1 MARSTHT
8 GPRTD
13 TVLGVA
19 CVVVSLVLLLLP
31 DRVQVQVA
39 HVLSTVIVNPW
50 HEARNFAQD
59 VLWVRAENA
68 RLAAEVDALEARL
81 ASVRREH
88 ADLER
93 YAAPALPDGFIG
105 PAAPCYVVARER
117 ARLATMIQVRSIDPL
132 RWSPELPVV
141 TGDGLIGRIHT
152 VIDAHAAWVE
162 LLSAPDLALG
172 VEFVRTGVVGVLRPR
187 AGRFVVELVGRDEDV
202 LPGDRVVTSGIA
214 EVRDT
219 VDAEPH
225 DPVPRGLP
233 VGEVTQVS
241 APSDQVFK
249 EIEVRPLAGFRR
261 NETVFVVGAE
271 SLAPPSRLQR
281 PDGDV
286 DMDAGAGAAHGGA
299 AEGRP

>member
-1 MARSTHT
+1 MARSTQS

-31 DRVQVQVA
+31 DRMQVQVA

-68 RLAAEVDALEARL
+68 RLAAEVGSLEARL
-81 ASVRREH
+81 ACPPTRTR
-88 ADLER
+88 DLER
-93 YAAPALPDGFIG
+93 YVVAGPALPDGFTG
-105 PAAPCYVVARER
+105 PAAPCYVVARKR
-117 ARLATMIQVRSIDPL
+117 ARLATMIQVHSIDPL

-141 TGDGLIGRIHT
+141 TGDGLIGRVHT

-187 AGRFVVELVGRDEDV
+187 GGRFVIELVGRDEDV

-233 VGEVTQVS
+233 VGEVTQVA

-249 EIEVRPLAGFRR
+249 EIEVQPLAGFRR

-271 SLAPPSRLQR
+271 SLAQPSLTKPPDVDAGAANGE
-281 PDGDV
+281 PDGD
-286 DMDAGAGAAHGGA
+286 
-299 AEGRP
+299 RP